1 LAFSELRFSPNW
13 KLSGRFDRH
22 QEIKRVA
29 QSWIDNMAIA
39 LLHRRTPTMK
49 TAHDPNGVMRRLV
62 VMIAVRLRSDVFIT
76 PHPLPFI

>member
-1 LAFSELRFSPNW
+1 
-13 KLSGRFDRH
+13 
-22 QEIKRVA
+22 VA

-62 VMIAVRLRSDVFIT
+62 VMIAMRLRSDVFIT